1 MEEQDLK
8 FYYSLRV
15 EIFALFKFIFFRHLR
30 IRDLMHIS
38 VGRIPQDEVID
49 LYQNT
54 IAVLDIEHINQN
66 GLTIRSMEVLGA
78 GLKLITT
85 NKNIINEDFFS
96 EKSIMV
102 IDRQNIKMDSTF
114 FDHDQISPLDKKYT
128 LKLWLSHILQ
138 F

>member
-1 MEEQDLK
+1 MK
-8 FYYSLRV
+8 
-15 EIFALFKFIFFRHLR
+15 LFI
-30 IRDLMHIS
+30 LM
-38 VGRIPQDEVID
+38 VGYHYFMDH
-49 LYQNT
+49 
-54 IAVLDIEHINQN
+54 IEHINQN